1 METEN
6 SHDILDKVEG
16 VSVAN
21 WKVLEQTCRALPS
34 SIRPTITVN
43 SDTYNTHTHMHKYMT
58 TNKHL
63 RINE

>member
-34 SIRPTITVN
+34 SIRPTINVN
-43 SDTYNTHTHMHKYMT
+43 SDTTIAHQHMPDNGLFLWM
-58 TNKHL
+58 
-63 RINE
+63 